1 MRRRTT
7 TRLMPSIDG
16 LTAGCLS
23 ISMRPASRKVAI
35 AELLTWPNWSVSML
49 RSFSSVQKRNLSR
62 RGARWSPSPRG
73 GVESG
78 EKPGSPTLSRS
89 GAASLRRAGMTG
101 RLLLDPIIDLL
112 GHGLVHLLEDVPDEA
127 YGAGRHGE
135 AAADAPGQSQ
145 LGSDGRHG
153 AGHVDGKIA
162 PRLPRRLRA
171 DPRHQR
177 DISAGESRLRRDL
190 EQGRRAR
197 IEGLVKRMADA
208 GDDLPSR
215 AERRH
220 DLPRDGVEIGPLA
233 VRQRLLKH
241 ARRVVE
247 RSGEDGAEAEES
259 GRHRT
264 LDRFRRAAIG
274 QPRRKG
280 GGRDPVLHEDDHHRV
295 EDARLRLLR
304 QATEDLEKGH
314 LAEIDLAD
322 NLLAEIETVHHDLR
336 RCRPGDVR
344 FDVLALHGALEMF
357 PASGIRDSAL
367 ARSSCFTILLPFGPL
382 IRGKS
387 STKTM
392 RRGTL

>member
-89 GAASLRRAGMTG
+89 GAASLRRAGMTR
-101 RLLLDPIIDLL
+101 RLL
-112 GHGLVHLLEDVPDEA
+112 
-127 YGAGRHGE
+127 
-135 AAADAPGQSQ
+135 
-145 LGSDGRHG
+145 
-153 AGHVDGKIA
+153 
-162 PRLPRRLRA
+162 A